1 MTAGASRSPF
11 ALLGA
16 DSRFRWSGL
25 GFVGAGMSL
34 SVSRCCQPIAYYLY
48 MFVYK
53 KAHLPTWP
61 GWTLG
66 FLRLSRVRAF
76 MAQAVPLIGTQI
88 VQSLIFQATTLLV
101 AQLGTLAV
109 AASSAVGAA
118 TQVFTAGLAAAF
130 IAVAAVRIG
139 YHLGRNDVR
148 AAQGSVTLVVA
159 VSLLSSSLSIAICTP
174 LSRQVA
180 SLVTDD
186 PTTLPVAASLVG
198 AALVGA
204 GSAQLVGIGTSG
216 VFGGQG
222 RTLVS
227 TILSFGFEL
236 PMTLAG
242 VAIPVYLM
250 KVGGGEGLL
259 IVYWA
264 WVVVNVIEVVVVG
277 SIISCS
283 NWRKY
288 AEEAVRRQES
298 NNTARADAAGVPS
311 VDAADEDGAEGPGNP
326 PEAGPGETRAGPPAA
341 GLAGGVRRL

>member
-148 AAQGSVTLVVA
+148 AAIL
-159 VSLLSSSLSIAICTP
+159 
-174 LSRQVA
+174 
-180 SLVTDD
+180 
-186 PTTLPVAASLVG
+186 G
-198 AALVGA
+198 AR
-204 GSAQLVGIGTSG
+204 I
-216 VFGGQG
+216 
-222 RTLVS
+222 
-227 TILSFGFEL
+227 
-236 PMTLAG
+236 
-242 VAIPVYLM
+242 
-250 KVGGGEGLL
+250 
-259 IVYWA
+259 W
-264 WVVVNVIEVVVVG
+264 
-277 SIISCS
+277 
-283 NWRKY
+283 
-288 AEEAVRRQES
+288 
-298 NNTARADAAGVPS
+298 
-311 VDAADEDGAEGPGNP
+311 
-326 PEAGPGETRAGPPAA
+326 
-341 GLAGGVRRL
+341 